1 MLEKITRNL
10 INEAISNQKRAGQIL
25 VNDAVETGYLDLDYA
40 LGGLRRGETYILGG
54 RPAMG
59 KKAFSINLIDNIAV
73 QNNKCVA
80 MFSVTQGKEPLINRL
95 VQLVSKIEYVE
106 FRKGLRQYQS
116 SVDVGISK
124 LEHANVYIDD
134 TPRISVEEIDAY
146 LDKVPDQL
154 DLIIIDNLQMIGDVT
169 NETRY
174 FESLDRLKKIAV
186 KRKCPIFI
194 LSEVSHTPEERVDHR
209 PVVSDFGL
217 GKIERHVDNILFL
230 YRDEYY
236 NRQTE
241 MRGIAE
247 ISIARNKHGDA
258 GVVLLAWIPEYQ
270 KFCSLEHCEDDID
283 EEADY

>member
-59 KKAFSINLIDNIAV
+59 KTAFAVNMINNMAV

-80 MFSVTQGKEPLINRL
+80 MFSATQGREPLINRL

-106 FRKGLRQYQS
+106 FRKGFLHYQS
-116 SVDVGISK
+116 AVDVGISQ
-124 LEHANVYIDD
+124 LEHANIYLDD
-134 TPRISVEEIDAY
+134 TPRISVDEIDAC
-146 LDKVPDQL
+146 LENMSERL
-154 DLIIIDNLQMIGDVT
+154 DLVIIDNLQMLGEAT
-169 NETRY
+169 NETQY
-174 FESLDRLKKIAV
+174 FDMLDELKKIAM
-186 KRKCPIFI
+186 KRDCPIFI
-194 LSEVSHTPEERVDHR
+194 LSQISRAPEERVDHR
-209 PVVSDFGL
+209 PVISDFSL
-217 GKIERHVDNILFL
+217 NKIERHTDNILIL

-236 NRQTE
+236 NHQTE
-241 MRGIAE
+241 MRGITE

-258 GVVLLAWIPEYQ
+258 GVVMLAWIPEYQ
-270 KFCSLEHCEDDID
+270 KFCSLEHCDDDFD